1 MLLTID
7 KLSRTPIYEQ
17 VVAQLEMHIQLGS
30 FAQDQALPSVRSLS
44 LELGVNP
51 NTLQKAYAELERRG
65 LCVSVPGSGR
75 YVTADARELLAARS
89 RLALGD
95 LTDLVI
101 KRLGAGVTRE
111 EILSCVQSALD
122 AAISTKGE
130 TSSS

>member
-101 KRLGAGVTRE
+101 KLRGAGVTRE

>member
-101 KRLGAGVTRE
+101 KLRGAGVTRE
-111 EILSCVQSALD
+111 EILSCVQSALV